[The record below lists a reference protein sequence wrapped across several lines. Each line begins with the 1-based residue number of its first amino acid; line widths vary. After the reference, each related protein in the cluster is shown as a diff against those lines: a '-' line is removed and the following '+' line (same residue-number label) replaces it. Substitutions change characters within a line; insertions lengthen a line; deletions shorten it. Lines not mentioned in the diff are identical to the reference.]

1 MSTEYRRA
9 ARRRKGLPTWRMVRY
24 AGDFAVLV
32 NGSGHD
38 AEALREQIAGVLA
51 EAKTWVSRSAMAGM
65 PSLRSFPDPPGLG
78 IIRSR
83 TGSGRNEPS
92 LRAARRSSRNPGTP
106 VTSLT

>member
-1 MSTEYRRA
+1 VPKWWISA
-9 ARRRKGLPTWRMVRY
+9 IASWARRFGRNPYEHGLKSASKM
-24 AGDFAVLV
+24 
-32 NGSGHD
+32 GSSTSFS
-38 AEALREQIAGVLA
+38 AAW
-51 EAKTWVSRSAMAGM
+51 TTRSAMAGI

-106 VTSLT
+106 VTSWT